1 MNFIDLFC
9 GAGGFS
15 IGLTKKGH
23 KLLKGFDNWNSAG
36 ESFSSYF
43 GKKYFSE
50 VDLSVISSEFI
61 YEQIDNKN
69 VKIDLVVGGPPCQG
83 FSSMGNQNIKDPRN
97 QLVLA
102 FANIISEIKPKYFI
116 LENVHGIKGEKF
128 ESTIKKLY
136 KLFNDFGYK
145 NICSGILD
153 AQDFG
158 VPQRRKR
165 FFMIGSLDNN
175 IDLTLPSPKVNQK
188 TTTVGDVIMDLVGME
203 NNFPN
208 HIPIN
213 HNEIVKARYAFIK
226 EGGKLDIKALPK
238 KLAYGSRSDFKD
250 NKIKNFKIF
259 AIDLFE
265 QENQYIVRNG
275 KKIWQQDHSLKLPSL
290 LNSKKIINYMGFSK
304 NVEFIKGDFSLI
316 KKINDK
322 LDFSYIDI
330 AHDYQSTKD
339 AIDLCINVGSSD
351 MLIFGDDYGDGYT
364 VDTEWGVKKA
374 VQDSFCQFSLH
385 YNWIWESER
394 KFYINK

>member
-1 MNFIDLFC
+1 MGLSFKKIFNMNFIDLFC

-23 KLLKGFDNWNSAG
+23 KLLKGFDSWNSAG
-36 ESFSSYF
+36 EAFSSYF

-50 VDLSVISSEFI
+50 VDISAISSEFI
-61 YEQIDNKN
+61 YEQIANKN
-69 VKIDLVVGGPPCQG
+69 VKIDLIVGGPPCQG

-128 ESTIKKLY
+128 ENTIIKLY

-165 FFMIGSLDNN
+165 FFMFGSLDNN
-175 IDLTLPSPKVNQK
+175 INLTLPSPKTNQK
-188 TTTVGDVIMDLVGME
+188 TTTVGDAIMDLVGKE

-208 HIPIN
+208 HVPIN
-213 HNEIVKARYAFIK
+213 HNEIVKGRYAFIK
-226 EGGKLDIKALPK
+226 EGGKLDIQALPK

-250 NKIKNFKIF
+250 NKIKNFSHIYQRLSRYKVSGTIVPGHNAFPIHPTQPRSLTVREAARIQTFPDKCIF
-259 AIDLFE
+259 FGTRQE
-265 QENQYIVRNG
+265 QCIQVGNAVPPLLAESFGQILNLYE
-275 KKIWQQDHSLKLPSL
+275 KK
-290 LNSKKIINYMGFSK
+290 
-304 NVEFIKGDFSLI
+304 
-316 KKINDK
+316 
-322 LDFSYIDI
+322 
-330 AHDYQSTKD
+330 
-339 AIDLCINVGSSD
+339 
-351 MLIFGDDYGDGYT
+351 YGNT
-364 VDTEWGVKKA
+364 T
-374 VQDSFCQFSLH
+374 
-385 YNWIWESER
+385 
-394 KFYINK
+394 